1 MKTHSSLKAEVFRTF
16 GFIFSQGTAVD
27 GGSSFNQGT
36 SRGSQSTGVFGS
48 HQDGSTSGSSFQQG
62 GGSGDGFGTLPI
74 GQIRQQPGQQR
85 GIATGAAGGDL
96 TQGQS
101 TGIHGTSQIQKLSSS
116 AKVSKVQPDFFF

>member
-1 MKTHSSLKAEVFRTF
+1 MKVLAVLLSLASV
-16 GFIFSQGTAVD
+16 AVASLRPYD
-27 GGSSFNQGT
+27 
-36 SRGSQSTGVFGS
+36 
-48 HQDGSTSGSSFQQG
+48 
-62 GGSGDGFGTLPI
+62 
-74 GQIRQQPGQQR
+74 QPGPQG